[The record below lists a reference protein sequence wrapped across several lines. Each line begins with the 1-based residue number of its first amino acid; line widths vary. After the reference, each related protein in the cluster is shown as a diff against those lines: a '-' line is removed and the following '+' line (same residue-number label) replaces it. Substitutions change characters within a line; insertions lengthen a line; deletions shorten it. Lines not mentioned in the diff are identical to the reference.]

1 MAGKQDD
8 YGYFGKGIDGYVHY
22 KQAFDRNFSCNKS
35 MHNSLKQNQSKPVQP
50 SSIIHSAPKDSPQNL
65 FVSDCHSKEEFDRI
79 HKDAGKSLNTT
90 SFTDPYELYDPLDAD
105 SDNDINSCND
115 ANSNKL
121 DSSMMYSDSFYYP
134 PAQQQHSQYNPPS
147 KGESNKDS
155 ANSSFC
161 TIILFILIWIGAIS
175 LITGIPYLLGFLLT
189 GSAGGADSFGGIF
202 ILIVGVILIFLL

>member
-22 KQAFDRNFSCNKS
+22 KQAFDQNFSCNKS
-35 MHNSLKQNQSKPVQP
+35 MRSGVKQHQPKSAQP

-65 FVSDCHSKEEFDRI
+65 FVSDCHSKKEFDKL
-79 HKDAGKSLNTT
+79 HKDAIKSLNAT
-90 SFTDPYELYDPLDAD
+90 SFTDPYDLYDPLDAD
-105 SDNDINSCND
+105 SDNDTDSYND
-115 ANSNKL
+115 ISSNKL

-134 PAQQQHSQYNPPS
+134 PARQQHSQYNPPS

-161 TIILFILIWIGAIS
+161 TIILFILIWMGSMS
-175 LITGIPYLLGFLLT
+175 LSSGIPYLLGFLLT

-202 ILIVGVILIFLL
+202 ILVVGVILIFLL